1 MREDANGMANYTEP
15 LKAFRFLVE
24 MENSGVVA
32 AAFSYFS
39 GVKMDVRTVSGR
51 AGDDW
56 RGVQTDVPVLT
67 VFQPVTLSKGV
78 VGDSDFLKWLHSAS
92 AGVHSGPTG
101 ISLRRTLNVVALD
114 EHGKRGV
121 TWSLRGALP
130 IGYELAPMDGG
141 RSEVLTESL
150 TFSIQGMERKT
161 EGGS

>member
-1 MREDANGMANYTEP
+1 MANYTEP

-24 MENSGVVA
+24 IENSGVVV

-39 GVKMDVRTVSGR
+39 GVKMEVRTVNGR
-51 AGDDW
+51 AGTDR
-56 RGVQTDVPVLT
+56 RGVQSGIPVLT
-67 VFQPVTLSKGV
+67 VYQPVTLSKGV

-92 AGVHSGPTG
+92 AGVYSGPTG
-101 ISLRRTLNVVALD
+101 IAMSRTLNVVALD

-121 TWSLRGALP
+121 TWSLLDAMP
-130 IGYELAPMDGG
+130 IGYELEPMDSS

-150 TFSIQGMERKT
+150 TFSIGGIERKM